1 MEPQL
6 GLDTKRVKVLLILD
20 VGCGNAK
27 KGTIGIDIDREVRP
41 DIVADAIAL
50 PFKGETFDK
59 VISVQCLEHLWKH
72 PSRPMETVM
81 SALKEFNRVLK
92 EGGSLDLTVPN
103 FAGIS
108 TLLKWMILRGEG
120 MNSANGPEGY
130 FLLGSHLNAYQ
141 VHHVA
146 FTQRNLRHALEQAGF
161 VDIIFLPTMINS
173 GLLERVKVLIPKSR
187 HDLIRVVATRRA

>member
-1 MEPQL
+1 
-6 GLDTKRVKVLLILD
+6 VKVLLILD

-27 KGTIGIDIDREVRP
+27 KGTIGIDIDREVGP
-41 DIVADAIAL
+41 DVVADAIAL

-59 VISVQCLEHLWKH
+59 VISVQCLEHLWR
-72 PSRPMETVM
+72 PSSRPMEAVM
-81 SALKEFNRVLK
+81 SALNEFYRVLRK
-92 EGGSLDLTVPN
+92 GGCLDLTVPN

-108 TLLKWMILRGEG
+108 TLLKWIMLRGEG
-120 MNSANGPEGY
+120 MDSANGPEGY
-130 FLLGSHLNAYQ
+130 FLLGSHLNAHQ

-173 GLLERVKVLIPKSR
+173 ELLERMKALIPRSR
-187 HDLIRVVATRRA
+187 HDLIRVVATRRT